1 MTEPR
6 VLKRGIIISI
16 YFLLAILLGLGVYDL
31 AMPDP
36 SCTDGKQNQNEK
48 GVDCGGRCAP
58 CEDTQNAKPLEVL
71 ETAFVPAADE
81 AFDFVAK
88 LRNPNTQLGSG
99 SFSFSFVLKGE
110 DGKEI
115 MRSEGSSFI
124 LPAETKYV
132 TILGVRLPEGASV
145 RELTLEAAEVEWQ
158 ELRDVSR
165 PQLTIVSKQY
175 SKAPSA
181 VGGEAYGVLRN
192 ESPYDL
198 ARIEVAVVLRSST
211 GSVLGVSTTEK
222 TTVRAREERDFR
234 LTWPYAFSAEVSSV
248 EMEASSNM
256 YDPYAFAAMQ
266 VRN

>member
-16 YFLLAILLGLGVYDL
+16 YFVLAILLGLGVYDL

-132 TILGVRLPEGASV
+132 VALGIRLPQGVSKDPLV
-145 RELTLEAAEVEWQ
+145 LEITDISWQ
-158 ELRDVSR
+158 ELKDVSR

-175 SKAPSA
+175 SKSPSF
-181 VGGEAYGVLRN
+181 VGSEAYGVLRN

-198 ARIEVAVVLRSST
+198 AKIGIVVVLRSQE
-211 GSVLGVSTTEK
+211 GRILGISATEK
-222 TTVRAREERDFR
+222 TTVKAREERDFR
-234 LTWPYAFSAEVSSV
+234 LTWPYALSAEVSSV

-256 YDPYAFAAMQ
+256 YDPYAFAKPL